1 MPQLNNYFATTAKGM
16 ELILA
21 DELEQIGAL
30 QVKPAAGGVYFEGE
44 LEMALRVCLWSRL
57 ANRALV
63 PLARYAAQ
71 TPEQLYAGALKI
83 DWSKHFDVYNTFA
96 IDASIR
102 RSKINHS
109 RYAEQVIKDAI
120 VDQFKEATDE
130 RPNVQREQPDIRINA
145 YINEDK
151 VTLSLDL
158 SGDSCVSILAFKH
171 GNTLTP

>member
-57 ANRALV
+57 ANRVLV

-83 DWSKHFDVYNTFA
+83 DWSKHFC
-96 IDASIR
+96 
-102 RSKINHS
+102 H
-109 RYAEQVIKDAI
+109 
-120 VDQFKEATDE
+120 
-130 RPNVQREQPDIRINA
+130 
-145 YINEDK
+145 
-151 VTLSLDL
+151 
-158 SGDSCVSILAFKH
+158 
-171 GNTLTP
+171 